1 MKQTTH
7 GARIHF
13 ALQLFDTANPPL
25 GIREATRLAGLK
37 HPALLNA
44 LRRRE
49 LKHEMLCPTCGMVPG
64 QKLSL
69 KKAKALKDQSERQ
82 A

>member
-1 MKQTTH
+1 MRQTTH

-13 ALQLFDTANPPL
+13 ALQLFDTADPPL

-44 LRRRE
+44 LKRRK
-49 LKHEMLCPTCGMVPG
+49 LAQEMLCPTCGHVPG
-64 QKLSL
+64 QKISL
-69 KKAKALKDQSERQ
+69 KRAKALKDQSERQ